1 LDLFAGISPVG
12 TGIRN
17 LDGVDID
24 VQQTL
29 TTMADAESIT
39 LEESNRIR
47 IGLGLAPLK
56 PVSDTTSTT
65 DAEGN
70 VVITA
75 DDEERQA
82 VENLKAL
89 RAEQDKVAR
98 EKSSKQRLQRYS
110 CSSESVNCRENDR
123 KALNEKLEG
132 KSLGAA
138 DGKEEDLKSWIKRT
152 KKRERDLAAKE
163 AHKSESQGR
172 ESHDIYREGEDLL
185 CQAYEPEHLAGLTV
199 GHDFD
204 DIEEGERTILTIKDR
219 GVLDDDDSGDELIST
234 ALAEKERLKENLDN
248 KIRKPKYDPYAEEFD
263 PETGEKKMLSKYDED
278 IDAPKK
284 QKTFVLGQ
292 EPEVKVTS
300 KRNVPQVSN
309 NMTAISLDY
318 DRPMQILSDYADPST
333 FKIKKPK
340 KKKAKNITRVADI
353 LDDEGLIANG
363 TDMVDD
369 TTSIPL
375 PSIKRTYDEDA
386 GFGDDDELQEALAQ
400 RRRLA
405 LKKRKIMKPED
416 IAASIRQAKDDED
429 FIPQGGGLVIDDTSE
444 FVRGLEIAQQE
455 VAAARIEKQN
465 AAAQEMDVDVEAAD
479 TGMLDNNEI
488 PVEQLDEQVT
498 TPGQDEEPLIAGSVA
513 ATLAALRRKGTILL
527 CMVN

>member
-1 LDLFAGISPVG
+1 
-12 TGIRN
+12 
-17 LDGVDID
+17 
-24 VQQTL
+24 
-29 TTMADAESIT
+29 MADAESIS
-39 LEESNRIR
+39 LEETNRIR
-47 IGLGLAPLK
+47 VGLGLAPLK
-56 PVSDTTSTT
+56 PVSDGTSTT

-82 VENLKAL
+82 VENLRAL
-89 RAEQDKVAR
+89 RAEQGKVAH
-98 EKSSKQRLQRYS
+98 EKSVKHRLQKYS
-110 CSSESVNCRENDR
+110 CPSDSANCREKDR

-152 KKRERDLAAKE
+152 KKRERDLVAKE
-163 AHKSESQGR
+163 AQELESQSR
-172 ESHDIYREGEDLL
+172 QPQDIYREGEGLR

-204 DIEEGERTILTIKDR
+204 DIEEGEGMILTIKDR

-263 PETGEKKMLSKYDED
+263 SETGEKKLLSKYDDD

-292 EPEVKVTS
+292 EIEVK
-300 KRNVPQVSN
+300 KRNVPQPSN
-309 NMTAISLDY
+309 NLIAISLDY
-318 DRPMQILSDYADPST
+318 DRPMEILSDYADPST

-363 TDMVDD
+363 TEMVDD

-386 GFGDDDELQEALAQ
+386 GYGDDDELQEALAQ
-400 RRRLA
+400 RRRQA

-416 IAASIRQAKDDED
+416 IAASIRQLKDEED
-429 FIPQGGGLVIDDTSE
+429 FVAEGGGLVIDDTSE
-444 FVRGLEIAQQE
+444 FVRGLEMAQQE

-465 AAAQEMDVDVEAAD
+465 AAAQEIDVDVEAAD
-479 TGMLDNNEI
+479 TDMLDDTET
-488 PVEQLDEQVT
+488 PVEKPDERVT
-498 TPGQDEEPLIAGSVA
+498 TSGQEEEPLIAGSVA
-513 ATLAALRRKGTILL
+513 ATLAALRRKGTVPFRL
-527 CMVN
+527 VN